1 MIRSWMYLIRIVSFV
16 VFTTMAFSQSQT
28 PAPMI
33 VAGSPEDKALRVVEN
48 EPEASKRVQLLD
60 QFVKDFPAM
69 AVSPDVNELYVFAYQ
84 QLKDDG
90 KVIEYSE
97 KVLAVKPNDIDVLPL
112 MINAFLGQQKQYDK
126 AWEYAKR
133 YQNLSQSLD
142 TAFPGRSFS
151 DADRARI
158 RADAKALYD
167 AVRPQREYEVLQATY
182 RETDGDKKIA
192 ALENF
197 VKEFP
202 DSPQVCGAYSM
213 IAVTYLQKRNVAKGA
228 ENAEKCLSVNPND
241 LDSLVL
247 LADLQREDRTK
258 LKETIDLVRK
268 AVELSDAL
276 ESKPVPE
283 GQDAADWTK
292 RKNYWRGMAHSLRG
306 YLDLKSAQYSKAL
319 PDLELA
325 QKLLGDDSDVL
336 YRLGFALAK
345 LHRDR
350 EAEEY
355 LSRAVK
361 IPGPSQQAAKK
372 ALAELSR

>member
-1 MIRSWMYLIRIVSFV
+1 MIRSGKYFIRIVFFV
-16 VFTTMAFSQSQT
+16 VFTATAFSQSQT

-33 VAGSPEDKALRVVEN
+33 VAGSPEDKALRGVEN
-48 EPEASKRVQLLD
+48 EPDASKRVQLLD

-69 AVSPDVNELYVFAYQ
+69 AVSPDLNELYVFAYQ
-84 QLKDDG
+84 QLKDDS

-97 KVLAVKPNDIDVLPL
+97 KVLEAKPNDIDVLPL
-112 MINAFLGQQKQYDK
+112 MINAFLGQQKQYEK

-133 YQNLSQSLD
+133 YQNLSQNLD
-142 TAFPGRSFS
+142 SAFPGRTFN

-158 RADAKALYD
+158 QAEAKALYD
-167 AVRPQREYEVLQATY
+167 AVRPQREYEILQAAY
-182 RETDGDKKIA
+182 QETDGGKKIS

-213 IAVTYLQKRNVAKGA
+213 IAVTYLQMRNIAKGA
-228 ENAEKCLSVNPND
+228 ESAEKCLSVNPND

-247 LADLQREDRTK
+247 LADLQREDKTK
-258 LKETIDLVRK
+258 TKETIELVRR
-268 AVELSDAL
+268 AVEVSDAL
-276 ESKPVPE
+276 ESKPAPE

-292 RKNYWRGMAHSLRG
+292 RKNYWRGMAHNLRG
-306 YLDLKSAQYSKAL
+306 YLAMKSAQYSKAV

-345 LHRDR
+345 LHRDG
-350 EAEEY
+350 EAETY
-355 LSRAVK
+355 LSRAAK

-372 ALAELSR
+372 ALAELGR